1 MKYEELILFWV
12 QGNESRGLSL
22 AIIDVNIF
30 EIVVLINFEDC
41 DNILTLQSNKS
52 ITLMEAKIYPLLVA
66 TMAALVW

>member
-52 ITLMEAKIYPLLVA
+52 ITLMEAKIYPFLVA
-66 TMAALVW
+66 TMAALV